1 MASSLIAGAVSLL
14 LIIIAGYVIAS
25 GILMVAETTTLAQID
40 VTAAKE
46 QILQSN
52 IQIMGNYSGSNW
64 LIIDVK
70 NIGNTVFS
78 GTDIQKMDLF
88 IYDGSS
94 FLGKYV
100 KGSGSDRFSYSI
112 ENDVVNKN
120 MWDPSEI
127 INININLTNDPAI
140 TPAWVKFVTSNG
152 VSSSTNIII

>member
-14 LIIIAGYVIAS
+14 LIIIAGYVIAT
-25 GILMVAETTTLAQID
+25 GILMVAETTTMAQID
-40 VTAAKE
+40 VTAVNE

-52 IQIMGNYSGSNW
+52 IQILGNYSGSNW
-64 LIIDVK
+64 LIINVK
-70 NIGNTVFS
+70 NSGNIVYS

-88 IYDGSS
+88 IYDGTS
-94 FLGKYV
+94 FLDKYV
-100 KGSGSDRFSYSI
+100 YGIGDDKFSYTFA
-112 ENDVVNKN
+112 NDLVNKN

>member
-1 MASSLIAGAVSLL
+1 
-14 LIIIAGYVIAS
+14 
-25 GILMVAETTTLAQID
+25 
-40 VTAAKE
+40 
-46 QILQSN
+46 
-52 IQIMGNYSGSNW
+52 
-64 LIIDVK
+64 
-70 NIGNTVFS
+70 
-78 GTDIQKMDLF
+78 MDLF